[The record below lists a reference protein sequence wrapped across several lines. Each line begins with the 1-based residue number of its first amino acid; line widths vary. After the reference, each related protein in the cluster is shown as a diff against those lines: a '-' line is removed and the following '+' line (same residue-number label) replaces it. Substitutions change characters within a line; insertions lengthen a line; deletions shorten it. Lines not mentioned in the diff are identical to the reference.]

1 MKNLKVLLICLAVFT
16 LTSCSDKSEDLNRAP
31 GEFTVSFAATKSS
44 TPTFTS
50 SLGVVWTEAVDP
62 DGDDVTYDLYV
73 DDVLKESDLGGK
85 REASV
90 EFSGLKSITI
100 KVIAKDTNG
109 ATTTAEATKV
119 VKEPRG

>member
-1 MKNLKVLLICLAVFT
+1 MKNLKVLLVCFAVFV
-16 LTSCSDKSEDLNRAP
+16 LTSCSDKSEELNKAP
-31 GEFTVSFAATKSS
+31 GEFTVSFVATKSS

-62 DGDDVTYDLYV
+62 DGDEVTYDVYV
-73 DDVLKESDLGGK
+73 DDILKESNLGK

-90 EFSGLKSITI
+90 EFSGIKSITV

-109 ATTTAEATKV
+109 ATTTATATKL
-119 VKEPRG
+119 VKEVKG